1 MTVADDL
8 PSVVERAISLPVSS
22 LEEVRREPLP
32 YDAFLAGRSLTR
44 ITGAALVGA
53 DRVPWS
59 LIEKVTERPDVAS
72 EYQYDNGMR
81 ELLAY
86 RSGLPGE
93 GVTGFSAPTAYL
105 ATERDD
111 GTLVLCL
118 EDLADATAPWSV
130 ATFVEA
136 ARHLGRFSG
145 MWLDRVPDHA
155 WLFKGWIDRHS
166 QPEGLAEGTRI
177 VREHAGDAGLGQ
189 RAVEDGV
196 RLLADQPR

>member
-1 MTVADDL
+1 M
-8 PSVVERAISLPVSS
+8 
-22 LEEVRREPLP
+22 
-32 YDAFLAGRSLTR
+32 
-44 ITGAALVGA
+44 GA

-59 LIEKVTERPDVAS
+59 LIEKVTERPGVAS

-86 RSGLPGE
+86 RSGLLSE
-93 GVTGFSAPTAYL
+93 GVTGFAAPTAYL

-111 GTLVLCL
+111 GRLVLCL

-166 QPEGLAEGTRI
+166 QPEALAEGTRI
-177 VREHAGDAGLGQ
+177 VREHAGDAGLGAA
-189 RAVEDGV
+189 RRRRWSSPPGRSAALRSTDPSASPSDG
-196 RLLADQPR
+196 RRGRHPPDRYGPGPHRGRECGLERPQSR